1 MAEEKLMERLE
12 RERKSGLTER
22 YQTDGEFW
30 ICGCDLEDGML
41 SNKKCIE
48 QVVTSKARPPL

>member
-1 MAEEKLMERLE
+1 MERLE